1 MLGDLKLSNG
11 CINFG
16 SITMIPDVEILEE
29 SIMEKKFIVSYV
41 DSVTKDIVKR
51 DIYFRDI
58 FGADDISKISKYGI
72 ILVTAIFEKNGQEI
86 ERKAFFRSGLSST
99 LMYYIMISSENNL
112 WIEFNEK
119 FKINLRKYSNLIFM
133 DEMSSGWDVDDEN
146 ELVNYYR
153 ETLPVFEY
161 KRNFADVLAI
171 LVSYSDHWDNL
182 QYCLKCDDIE
192 DTEIKIS
199 KSYFK
204 KQSDNLYTI
213 TTCYTNENYEGNVTA
228 VVQDCMAIKMLF
240 ENCGSGD
247 IIIDNHEIGI
257 VNEQAWPDTI
267 SQGQNLLTVLI
278 LTMFL
283 ANGAVWWK

>member
-1 MLGDLKLSNG
+1 MKKN
-11 CINFG
+11 
-16 SITMIPDVEILEE
+16 ITV
-29 SIMEKKFIVSYV
+29 KYV
-41 DSVTKDIVKR
+41 DFGTKATVEKE
-51 DIYFRDI
+51 IYFRDI
-58 FGADDISKISKYGI
+58 FGKEDISKISKYGI
-72 ILVTAIFEKNGQEI
+72 ILATANFEKNGKTI
-86 ERKAFFRSGLSST
+86 RRRSFFRSGLSSD
-99 LMYYIMISSENNL
+99 LMYYILIASNNSI
-112 WIEFNEK
+112 WIKFGEK
-119 FKINLRKYSNLIFM
+119 FEIHLMKFSNIYFK

-146 ELVNYYR
+146 ELVNYYL

-161 KRNFADVLAI
+161 KRNFADALAI

-182 QYCLKCDDIE
+182 QYCLKYNDIE

-204 KQSDNLYTI
+204 KRSDNLYTI

-228 VVQDCMAIKMLF
+228 VVQDCMAIKILF
-240 ENCGSGD
+240 ENCGSSGD